1 MENRSIKDAMLRAVN
16 HHVKEL
22 ARYRRMVEV
31 APDVHEM
38 TVEEYDALLNKK
50 CDEATTK
57 FSKMDLGEMLLD
69 GLMNAISN
77 DVAVNGPDVAGERFS
92 KLFKGMGDE

>member
-1 MENRSIKDAMLRAVN
+1 MENRSVKDAMLRAVD
-16 HHVKEL
+16 HHVKEI

-38 TVEEYDALLNKK
+38 TVAEFDALLNEK
-50 CDEATTK
+50 CDEANTK

-69 GLMNAISN
+69 GLMNAIAN
-77 DVAVNGPDVAGERFS
+77 DAAANGPDAAGERLS
-92 KLFKGMGDE
+92 KLFKGMGDR